1 MTALPLAIALTLSML
16 LAAPV
21 SAQSANLDNTA
32 LGSIEAPQSTERYAV
47 NFVNVEMQE
56 FIRSIAQT
64 LQLDV
69 TIDPRVRGTVN
80 VTSRA
85 PVSRDEL
92 YQLMADEL
100 RLSGF
105 TALRQGDGR
114 LRVIPEQ
121 IARTQPVPVGIES
134 TEGNE
139 IATEIIETRHLD
151 AQALATVL
159 EPLIDPQVGALT
171 PYPGG
176 RALVVTDY
184 RDNLVRL
191 RRVAG
196 DLDHQQ
202 AAETDV
208 FTLQHADAESLA
220 GTLQSVVESEGDP
233 RLRVAAA
240 PRGNALVIMGNHQQR
255 QRLSQLIAG
264 LDTPQQ
270 GNNGTEVIY
279 LNHADAASVAE
290 VLGGIGGTGHAS
302 ATSTPGLEAV
312 SAESEGG
319 NPPSHAISTQR
330 GQNGS
335 TVAVHPATNAIVLSG
350 SADTLE
356 AYRHIIQRLDI
367 PRAQVAVEAIIAEIT
382 ESRSQEL
389 GVQWLFQGSN
399 GALASSS
406 FGSPG
411 INTVAEAQAAGDD
424 TLLGA
429 LLSQFSGITAGV
441 ARLNGS
447 GTDFAVLLNAL
458 QNDAE
463 TNLLST
469 PSLTTLDNT
478 EASILVGQ
486 EVPFVTGSTTVDN
499 TNPFQTIQREDV
511 GIKLNILPTI
521 SADDSIRLRI
531 VQEVSSIDESIEAS
545 DVVTNKR
552 EIETTVLTQD
562 GGIIVLGGLISDQ
575 GANGEQ
581 KVPVLGDIPVV
592 GNLFRY
598 SRDSNEKRNLMVFIR
613 ARVLR
618 DSGPLHSVTADRYAQ
633 MRSLQQSAQLPSGQ
647 VLPPLPQQASQ
658 SPSPQPGASQP
669 TTQTVHNAEAAAI
682 QALYPSGRER
692 LGSLAQ

>member
-1 MTALPLAIALTLSML
+1 MTELPRAIALVLGML
-16 LAAPV
+16 LATSVNARNI
-21 SAQSANLDNTA
+21 SLDSTT

-47 NFVNVEMQE
+47 NFVDVEMQE

-80 VTSRA
+80 VTSHA

-92 YQLMADEL
+92 YQLMIDEL

-105 TALRQGDGR
+105 TALRQADGR

-151 AQALATVL
+151 AQALATIL

-191 RRVAG
+191 RRVAR
-196 DLDHQQ
+196 DLDQQQ

-208 FTLQHADAESLA
+208 VTLQHADAESLA

-233 RLRVAAA
+233 RLQVTAA
-240 PRGNALVIMGNHQQR
+240 PRGNALVIRGDRQQR

-270 GNNGTEVIY
+270 GSNGTEVIY

-290 VLGGIGGTGHAS
+290 VLGGIGDTGHAS
-302 ATSTPGLEAV
+302 ATSTPGPEAV
-312 SAESEGG
+312 SSRAEGG
-319 NPPSHAISTQR
+319 STSTHAVSTQR

-335 TVAVHPATNAIVLSG
+335 TVSVHSATNAIVLSG
-350 SADTLE
+350 SADTLA

-367 PRAQVAVEAIIAEIT
+367 PRAQVAVEAIIAEIS
-382 ESRSQEL
+382 ESRSEEL

-406 FGSPG
+406 FGNPG
-411 INTVAEAQAAGDD
+411 INAAVAAHASGDD
-424 TLLGA
+424 TLLGS
-429 LLSQFSGITAGV
+429 LISQLSGITTGV
-441 ARLNGS
+441 AKLDGS
-447 GTDFAVLLNAL
+447 GANFAVLLNAL
-458 QNDAE
+458 QNDSE

-486 EVPFVTGSTTVDN
+486 EVPFITGSTTADN
-499 TNPFQTIQREDV
+499 TNPFQTIQRKDV

-531 VQEVSSIDESIEAS
+531 IQEVSSIDESIEAS

-575 GANGEQ
+575 GSNGEQ
-581 KVPVLGDIPVV
+581 KVPVLGDIPLI

-633 MRSLQQSAQLPSGQ
+633 MRSLQQDAQLPPEQ
-647 VLPPLPQQASQ
+647 MLPPLPRQ
-658 SPSPQPGASQP
+658 SSPFSTDLPTPQPA
-669 TTQTVHNAEAAAI
+669 HNAESAMI